1 MISAC
6 FLLSVLN
13 QTYFSL
19 GDWHP
24 KNRKQKLVSGVSN
37 KWVGFFF
44 CYLSSPSCFLP
55 CCFCYKKKCIWCC
68 FQNSKLSCFTSFTI
82 SMQLLRYFS
91 PVFLF
96 YFNHAFVFWIYFTW
110 MNSELKLELKSRMLS
125 HRLEMLSLFLRQ
137 VWDLKES
144 KFERSVWVISVF
156 ICDY

>member
-1 MISAC
+1 MTDIQRTESKSWPLE
-6 FLLSVLN
+6 FPTSEL
-13 QTYFSL
+13 
-19 GDWHP
+19 
-24 KNRKQKLVSGVSN
+24 
-37 KWVGFFF
+37 FFF

-110 MNSELKLELKSRMLS
+110 MNSELKLELKSRMLC

-137 VWDLKES
+137 VWDLKGS

-156 ICDY
+156 IIHLWLLKTPYTPLRK